1 MRLQCVFNASSMR
14 LQCAFNAPSMRLQ
27 CAFNAPSM
35 RLNPRPRLLFTVLL
49 QSSPSPENIF
59 KNLEFSKKWKMTPP
73 RFVHW
78 AHMSNKF
85 SNFCSRLSVGEKG
98 AARFF
103 KIARARARARADGSA
118 GFARLKSRP
127 PRSDCAILRIWYI
140 LYIGHILVHSMPL
153 GRNGRACA
161 RTGHPPTLSTVEHNP
176 RRRSRAA
183 RAGVA
188 PWEHREAMWAD
199 CFRVHCPNPQNVA
212 GQRRHRRWST
222 AQFVVS
228 PPPPLL

>member
-1 MRLQCVFNASSMR
+1 
-14 LQCAFNAPSMRLQ
+14 
-27 CAFNAPSM
+27 
-35 RLNPRPRLLFTVLL
+35 
-49 QSSPSPENIF
+49 
-59 KNLEFSKKWKMTPP
+59 MTPP
-73 RFVHW
+73 RCVHW

-85 SNFCSRLSVGEKG
+85 PNFCSRISVGEKW
-98 AARFF
+98 AAWFF

-118 GFARLKSRP
+118 GFARPKSRP
-127 PRSDCAILRIWYI
+127 PRSDCAILHIQYI
-140 LYIGHILVHSMPL
+140 LYIWHILVHAVHL

-161 RTGHPPTLSTVEHNP
+161 RTGRPPTLSTVERN
-176 RRRSRAA
+176 RQRRSRAA

-222 AQFVVS
+222 AQCVVN
-228 PPPPLL
+228 PHPLRNP